1 MSRGEGGFSLIELVL
16 VILVLAVAAMALAT
30 QFTQS
35 VAGIGLDEELQ
46 TATRLAEERAEQIL
60 ADRRGS
66 GYAAVPLGTTTDTL
80 VGPYAVYVRTVAVS
94 AYAGAACPVP
104 ASGCRQVD
112 ITVSRGAATR
122 ARLRF
127 LVANY

>member
-1 MSRGEGGFSLIELVL
+1 MRPGDRGFSLIELVL
-16 VILVLAVAAMALAT
+16 VILVLAVAAVALAT
-30 QFTQS
+30 QFSQS

-46 TATRLAEERAEQIL
+46 TATRLAEERAEQLL
-60 ADRRGS
+60 ADRRRS

-80 VGPYAVYVRTVAVS
+80 AGPYAGYGRTVTVS

-104 ASGCRQVD
+104 ASGCREVD
-112 ITVSRGAATR
+112 ITVTRGAATR